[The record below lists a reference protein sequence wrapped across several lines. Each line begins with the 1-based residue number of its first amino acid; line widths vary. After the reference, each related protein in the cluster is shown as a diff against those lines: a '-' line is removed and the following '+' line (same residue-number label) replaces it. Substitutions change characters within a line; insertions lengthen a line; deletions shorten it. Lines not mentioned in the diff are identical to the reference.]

1 MSGSETAASLTDE
14 TRLRAAEVLAEYL
27 IGSPWAA
34 WPGVDAM
41 TVEQVVRAA
50 YPRAV
55 ATGQVPPPEEL
66 ARRHADLAAAIL
78 MIVAAG
84 PTRE

>member
-1 MSGSETAASLTDE
+1 MSNTETAACPTDE
-14 TRLRAAEVLAEYL
+14 TRHRAAELLAEYL
-27 IGSPWAA
+27 IGSPWAV

-55 ATGQVPPPEEL
+55 ATGQVPRPEEL
-66 ARRHADLAAAIL
+66 ARRHADLAMAIL
-78 MIVAAG
+78 TIVAAG
-84 PTRE
+84 PAH